1 MDAELSASEKTV
13 KASVEKCREQ
23 VIRLIA
29 ERRFTE
35 LRMFCQIWEPLQI
48 ARILSTLPDEMEAV
62 AFRVLP
68 KRVAAKAFD
77 YLELDD
83 QLRLLHALG
92 TKDVARILDEMSPDD
107 RTALLEELPSG
118 IQQQLLQ
125 LLDEDERQVARTLL
139 GYPKGSIGRLMTP
152 DYISL
157 RGDMTVAEAMAYIRQ
172 HAPDSDTINVVYV
185 VDERGRLIG
194 DIRIRKL
201 LLAHPEQRV
210 IELTGQHCTSL
221 YAGDPQEKAVEA
233 FRGSDYY
240 ALPVVSSTGKM
251 LGIVTVDDVLD
262 LAEERATRE
271 MQKVGGSAELDEPYI
286 ETSIFQMLVKRGP
299 WLITLFLGGMLTA
312 NAMAYFQ
319 DEIEKAV
326 VLAIFL
332 PLIIA
337 SGGNS
342 GSQAA
347 TLIIRSIATGELHL
361 RDWTIVLRREF
372 LTGILLGLIL
382 GAIGWVRVAIEG
394 AITGRF
400 TSQWPL
406 IGLTVGVSLNGVVLW
421 GTIVGAM
428 LPFILRKLGL
438 DPATSS
444 APFVSTFVDVTGI
457 LIYFY
462 VAAFFLRGSLL

>member
-1 MDAELSASEKTV
+1 MDAAISASETV
-13 KASVEKCREQ
+13 EASVEKCREQ
-23 VIRLIA
+23 MLRLIA

-35 LRMFCQIWEPLQI
+35 LRMFCQLWEPVQI
-48 ARILSTLPDEMEAV
+48 ARILATLPDEMEAV

-68 KRVAAKAFD
+68 KRSAGAAFD
-77 YLELDD
+77 YLEIED

-92 TKDVARILDEMSPDD
+92 TKDVAGILDEMSPDD

-125 LLDEDERQVARTLL
+125 LLDEDERRVARTLL

-152 DYISL
+152 DYVSL
-157 RGDMTVAEAMAYIRQ
+157 RGDMTVAEALAYIRQ
-172 HAPDSDTINVVYV
+172 HGTDSDTINVVYV
-185 VDERGRLIG
+185 VDERRRLID

-210 IELTGQHCTSL
+210 IELTGERCASL
-221 YAGDPQEKAVEA
+221 YAGDPQENALEA

-271 MQKVGGSAELDEPYI
+271 MQKVGGSAEFDEPYV
-286 ETSIFQMLVKRGP
+286 ETPIYQMLLKRGP
-299 WLITLFLGGMLTA
+299 WLVVLFLGGMLTA
-312 NAMAYFQ
+312 NAMAYFEG
-319 DEIEKAV
+319 EIEKAV

-347 TLIIRSIATGELHL
+347 TLIIRSMATGELRL
-361 RDWTIVLRREF
+361 SNWAFVLRREL
-372 LTGILLGLIL
+372 LTGLLLGLSL
-382 GAIGWVRVAIEG
+382 GAIGWLRVAIEG
-394 AITGRF
+394 TITGNF
-400 TSQWPL
+400 SSSWPMV
-406 IGLTVGVSLNGVVLW
+406 GLTVGVSLVGVVLW
-421 GTIVGAM
+421 GSIVGAM
-428 LPFILRKLGL
+428 LPLVLRRLGL

-457 LIYFY
+457 MIYFS